1 MPNVVYIYI
10 SKTDLKNKK
19 IEIKKSQRIRGG
31 CSVIRLPDGL
41 GPSKTAELV
50 MVH

>member
-1 MPNVVYIYI
+1 M
-10 SKTDLKNKK
+10 KGERKC
-19 IEIKKSQRIRGG
+19 EIKKSQRISED
-31 CSVIRLPDGL
+31 CSIIRLPDGL